1 MNVGRI
7 FAAVVMVAVS
17 ACSPGNAANPGSSGA
32 PPSGRPG
39 ETGRVALRFTFD
51 GKQPRAALADA
62 SGNGLLGAVL
72 GRNGGKVRWVPG
84 RDGTGHA
91 ARFPNLC
98 ARPGCRQP
106 TAVIEVEGARQLDPA
121 DAPFAFG
128 AAVNVK
134 QRSAGANVLQKGHFA
149 DPVQWKL
156 QVDNGYPSCVFHDG
170 RRRAIVRAPTEL
182 TPRQWYDLECRK
194 DRGFVA
200 ILINGGERAR
210 GKTQLGPLTSQAPLY
225 IGAKGAGKS
234 NNDQFHGIL
243 DNVFVRLSR

>member
-1 MNVGRI
+1 VNVGRI
-7 FAAVVMVAVS
+7 FAAVAMV
-17 ACSPGNAANPGSSGA
+17 NAADPGASGA
-32 PPSGRPG
+32 PPSGRTG
-39 ETGRVALRFTFD
+39 EGTAGRIALRFTFD
-51 GKQPRAALADA
+51 GEQPRALVDA
-62 SGNGLLGAVL
+62 SGNGFQGAVV

-98 ARPGCRQP
+98 PRPDCRQP
-106 TAVIEVEGARQLDPA
+106 TAVIEVDGARQLDPA
-121 DAPFAFG
+121 GASFAFG

-134 QRSAGANVLQKGHFA
+134 QLSAGANVLQKGHFA

-156 QVDNGYPSCVFHDG
+156 QVDNGFPSCVIHDG
-170 RRRAIVRAPTEL
+170 RRRVIVRSPVEL
-182 TPRQWYDLECRK
+182 APRQWYDLECRK

-200 ILINGGERAR
+200 ILVNGSERAR
-210 GKTQLGPLTSQAPLY
+210 GKTQLGPLSSRAPLF